1 MMNEKST
8 IKASDH
14 TKPVSGKLLIVDDFA
29 DIRMLLETA
38 FRAAGHQVVSAADVQ
53 GAKEELEDENFD
65 VVVTDLDLPD
75 SNGIELTSWIRER
88 GTDAEVIVITG
99 HASMSTVSEA
109 LRLGAFDYLTKPF
122 EDLSLVVRCVERALE
137 KQRLARALNEKV
149 VKLENEI
156 RERKRVEEDLA
167 VAIQKA
173 EDAVIAK
180 SQFLA
185 NMSHEIRTPMNGVI
199 GMTDLL
205 LRTPL
210 DERQRRYVETV
221 RRSGDALLTII
232 GDILD
237 FSKIEA
243 GKLILQEVDFDLE
256 RTISDVCEL
265 LQGQAWAGGVELEQ
279 AIAPEMQTTLVGDPG
294 RVRQI
299 LTNLVG
305 NAIKFTEEGTVTVRA
320 TVVEKSETHQRFRLS
335 VTDTG
340 VGISKE
346 NQLKL
351 FKTFSQVD
359 DSFTRK
365 HEGTGLGLA
374 ISKELTSLM
383 GGQIGVESE
392 IGKGSTFWFEL
403 QLPLQDNIALSND
416 DTHNTLRGLRILWV
430 DANQSERPLRDLQ
443 AMVWGSRIEVVESG
457 QQALASLELAASSGA
472 PIHLVVSDL
481 RLPGIDGFELGRRI
495 LALDVP
501 RPHMALVTS
510 FAQRGDASTAM
521 EAGYR
526 CYIPKPATDLELYD
540 AFLDLINQEPDAP
553 SLITRHSVAERQAEE
568 INRSKRVLIAEDNI
582 VNQEVTKELLSEL
595 GFEATVAED
604 GVQAFD
610 MRLEQEF
617 GLILMDCH
625 MPNKNG
631 FEATQAI
638 RIEEEQRGLSRIP
651 IVALTAAA
659 MAGDREKALDAGMD
673 DYLPKPVTSTSLG
686 AALDQW
692 YRGQTSRPLLPS
704 EQPPRVPNSNSEFEE
719 WRGMLVDVADTLAE
733 ASQFLDEDNAL
744 ALAERIHRGLSR
756 LDENLVPGLTRPLRD
771 LMAFAAS
778 TRLDLAVDCI
788 LSIRERLAEHAA
800 AAEKK

>member
-1 MMNEKST
+1 MDAAQS
-8 IKASDH
+8 I
-14 TKPVSGKLLIVDDFA
+14 SGKLLIVDDFA
-29 DIRMLLETA
+29 DIRILLEAA
-38 FRAAGHQVVSAADVQ
+38 FKNAGHDVTTAADVR
-53 GAKEELEDENFD
+53 GAKEELEEQDFD

-75 SNGIELTSWIRER
+75 SNGIELTNWIRQR
-88 GTDAEVIVITG
+88 GSDAEVIVITG
-99 HASMSTVSEA
+99 HASMNTVSEA

-137 KQRLARALNEKV
+137 KQSLTRALNEKV
-149 VKLENEI
+149 IKLENEI
-156 RERKRVEEDLA
+156 RERQRVEEDLA

-243 GKLILQEVDFDLE
+243 GKLILHEVDFDLQ

-279 AIAPEMQTTLVGDPG
+279 SIDSDLQTTLIGDPG
-294 RVRQI
+294 RIRQI

-305 NAIKFTEEGTVTVRA
+305 NAIKFTEEGTVSVCA
-320 TVVEKSETHQRFRLS
+320 SLIEKSETHQKFRLS
-335 VTDTG
+335 VKDTG

-346 NQLKL
+346 NQQKL

-383 GGQIGVESE
+383 GGKIGVDSE
-392 IGKGSTFWFEL
+392 IGSGSTFWFEL
-403 QLPLQDNIALSND
+403 DLQLQNHIALSTD
-416 DTHNTLRGLRILWV
+416 DTHNSLRGLRILWV
-430 DANQSERPLRDLQ
+430 DSNQTERPLRDLQ
-443 AMVWGSRIEVVESG
+443 ATVWGCRIEVVESG
-457 QQALASLELAASSGA
+457 QQALASLELASSSGA
-472 PIHLVVSDL
+472 PFHVVVSDL
-481 RLPGIDGFELGRRI
+481 RLPGIDGFELGRRV
-495 LALDVP
+495 LASNVP

-521 EAGYR
+521 ECGYR

-540 AFLDLINQEPDAP
+540 AFLDLINQDPDAP
-553 SLITRHSVAERQAEE
+553 SLVTRHSVAERQAEE
-568 INRSKRVLIAEDNI
+568 NNRSKTVLIAEDNI

-595 GFEATVAED
+595 GFTAVVAED
-604 GVQAFD
+604 GVEAFD
-610 MRLEQEF
+610 MRLSQDF

-638 RIEEEQRGLSRIP
+638 RIEEEQQGLSRIP

-659 MAGDREKALDAGMD
+659 MAGDKEKALESGMD
-673 DYLPKPVTSTSLG
+673 DYLAKPVTSTTLG
-686 AALDQW
+686 TTLEQW
-692 YRGQTSRPLLPS
+692 YRGQASRPLLPS
-704 EQPPRVPNSNSEFEE
+704 EQPPRIPNSTSEFEE
-719 WRGMLVDVADTLAE
+719 WRKMLVDVADTLAE

-744 ALAERIHRGLSR
+744 ALAERIHRGLGR

-800 AAEKK
+800 AAERA

>member
-1 MMNEKST
+1 
-8 IKASDH
+8 
-14 TKPVSGKLLIVDDFA
+14 
-29 DIRMLLETA
+29 MLLETA
-38 FRAAGHQVVSAADVQ
+38 FSAAGHRVTTAADVQ
-53 GAKEELEDENFD
+53 SAKEELEDEDFD

-75 SNGIELTSWIRER
+75 SNGIELTNWIRER

-99 HASMSTVSEA
+99 HASMTTVSEA

-122 EDLSLVVRCVERALE
+122 DDLSLVVRCVERALE
-137 KQRLARALNEKV
+137 KQRLSRALSEKV
-149 VKLENEI
+149 IKLENEI
-156 RERKRVEEDLA
+156 RERKRVEDDLA

-243 GKLILQEVDFDLE
+243 GKLILQEVDFDLQ

-279 AIAPEMQTTLVGDPG
+279 ALDPELQTTLIGDPG
-294 RVRQI
+294 RIRQI

-305 NAIKFTEEGTVTVRA
+305 NAIKFTEEGTVTVKA
-320 TVVEKSETHQRFRLS
+320 SIIEKSESSQRFRLS

-340 VGISKE
+340 VGISRE
-346 NQLKL
+346 NQQKL

-383 GGQIGVESE
+383 GGKIGVDSE
-392 IGKGSTFWFEL
+392 IGTGSTFWFEL
-403 QLPLQDNIALSND
+403 DLPLQNNIALSTDNS
-416 DTHNTLRGLRILWV
+416 HNSLRGLRILWV

-443 AMVWGSRIEVVESG
+443 SMVWGCRIEVVESG

-472 PIHLVVSDL
+472 PFHVVVSDL

-495 LALDVP
+495 LTLDVP

-521 EAGYR
+521 DSGYR

-568 INRSKRVLIAEDNI
+568 NNRSKRVLIAEDNM

-595 GFEATVAED
+595 GFDAVIAED

-638 RIEEEQRGLSRIP
+638 RIEEEQRKLPRIP

-659 MAGDREKALDAGMD
+659 MAGDREKAIDAGMD

-686 AALDQW
+686 DALEQW
-692 YRGQTSRPLLPS
+692 YRGQASRPLLPS
-704 EQPPRVPNSNSEFEE
+704 EQPPRVPHSTSEFEE
-719 WRGMLVDVADTLAE
+719 WRKMLVDVADTLAE

-744 ALAERIHRGLSR
+744 ALAERIHRGLNR

>member
-1 MMNEKST
+1 M
-8 IKASDH
+8 
-14 TKPVSGKLLIVDDFA
+14 
-29 DIRMLLETA
+29 
-38 FRAAGHQVVSAADVQ
+38 
-53 GAKEELEDENFD
+53 
-65 VVVTDLDLPD
+65 
-75 SNGIELTSWIRER
+75 
-88 GTDAEVIVITG
+88 
-99 HASMSTVSEA
+99 
-109 LRLGAFDYLTKPF
+109 
-122 EDLSLVVRCVERALE
+122 
-137 KQRLARALNEKV
+137 
-149 VKLENEI
+149 KLENEI
-156 RERKRVEEDLA
+156 RERKRVEDDLA

-243 GKLILQEVDFDLE
+243 GKLILQEVDFDLQ

-279 AIAPEMQTTLVGDPG
+279 AIAPELQTTLIGDPG
-294 RVRQI
+294 RIRQI

-305 NAIKFTEEGTVTVRA
+305 NAIKFTEEGTVTVSA
-320 TVVEKSETHQRFRLS
+320 SIIEKSETHQRFRLS

-346 NQLKL
+346 NQQKL

-374 ISKELTSLM
+374 ISKELTHLM
-383 GGQIGVESE
+383 EGKIGVDSE
-392 IGKGSTFWFEL
+392 IGTGSTFWFEL
-403 QLPLQDNIALSND
+403 NLALQNNIALSTDNS
-416 DTHNTLRGLRILWV
+416 HNSLRGLRILWV

-443 AMVWGSRIEVVESG
+443 AMVWGCRIEVVESG
-457 QQALASLELAASSGA
+457 QQALASLELGASSGA
-472 PIHLVVSDL
+472 PFHVVVSDL

-495 LALDVP
+495 LGLDVP

-521 EAGYR
+521 ECGYR

-553 SLITRHSVAERQAEE
+553 NLITRHSVAERQAEE
-568 INRSKRVLIAEDNI
+568 NNRSKRVLIAEDNM

-595 GFEATVAED
+595 GFDAVVAED
-604 GVQAFD
+604 GVEAFD
-610 MRLEQEF
+610 MRLGQDF

-638 RIEEEQRGLSRIP
+638 RIEEEQRGIPRIP

-659 MAGDREKALDAGMD
+659 MAGDREKALEAGMD
-673 DYLPKPVTSTSLG
+673 DYLAKPVTSTSLG
-686 AALDQW
+686 SALEQW
-692 YRGQTSRPLLPS
+692 YLGQASRPLLPS
-704 EQPPRVPNSNSEFEE
+704 EQPPRVPHSNSEFEE
-719 WRGMLVDVADTLAE
+719 WRKMLVDVADTLAE

-800 AAEKK
+800 AAERK

>member
-1 MMNEKST
+1 MSNTSANNNLHDEHSL
-8 IKASDH
+8 
-14 TKPVSGKLLIVDDFA
+14 PGKLLVVDDFA
-29 DIRMLLETA
+29 DIRLLLETA
-38 FRAAGHQVVSAADVQ
+38 FRAAGHEVVSAADVQ
-53 GAKEELEDENFD
+53 GAKEELEEEDFD
-65 VVVTDLDLPD
+65 VVITDLDLPD
-75 SNGIELTSWIRER
+75 SNGIELTGWIRER
-88 GTDAEVIVITG
+88 GSDAEVIVITG
-99 HASMSTVSEA
+99 HASMDTVSDA

-122 EDLSLVVRCVERALE
+122 DDLTLVVRCVERALE

-149 VKLENEI
+149 VKLQNEI
-156 RERKRVEEDLA
+156 RERKRVEDDLA
-167 VAIQKA
+167 VAIQAA

-243 GKLILQEVDFDLE
+243 GKLILQEVDFDLK

-265 LQGQAWAGGVELEQ
+265 LQGQAWASGVELEQ
-279 AIAPEMQTTLVGDPG
+279 EIAADLQTTLIGDPG
-294 RVRQI
+294 RIRQI

-305 NAIKFTEEGTVTVRA
+305 NAVKFTEEGTVSVKA
-320 TVVEKSETHQRFRLS
+320 TLSDKTDTHQTFRLS
-335 VTDTG
+335 VVDTG

-351 FKTFSQVD
+351 FQTFSQVD

-383 GGQIGVESE
+383 GGSIGVDSE
-392 IGKGSTFWFEL
+392 IGTGSTFWFEL
-403 QLPLQDNIALSND
+403 TLPLQDNIALSND
-416 DTHNTLRGLRILWV
+416 NSHNSLRGLRILWV
-430 DANQSERPLRDLQ
+430 DSNQSERPLRELQ
-443 AMVWGSRIEVVESG
+443 ASVWGCRIEIVESG
-457 QQALASLELAASSGA
+457 QQALASLELAAEGGS
-472 PIHLVVSDL
+472 PFHVVVSDL

-495 LALDVP
+495 VELDVP

-553 SLITRHSVAERQAEE
+553 SLVTRHSVAERLAEE
-568 INRSKRVLIAEDNI
+568 
-582 VNQEVTKELLSEL
+582 
-595 GFEATVAED
+595 
-604 GVQAFD
+604 
-610 MRLEQEF
+610 
-617 GLILMDCH
+617 
-625 MPNKNG
+625 
-631 FEATQAI
+631 
-638 RIEEEQRGLSRIP
+638 
-651 IVALTAAA
+651 
-659 MAGDREKALDAGMD
+659 
-673 DYLPKPVTSTSLG
+673 
-686 AALDQW
+686 
-692 YRGQTSRPLLPS
+692 
-704 EQPPRVPNSNSEFEE
+704 SNPE
-719 WRGMLVDVADTLAE
+719 
-733 ASQFLDEDNAL
+733 
-744 ALAERIHRGLSR
+744 
-756 LDENLVPGLTRPLRD
+756 
-771 LMAFAAS
+771 
-778 TRLDLAVDCI
+778 
-788 LSIRERLAEHAA
+788 
-800 AAEKK
+800 

>member
-1 MMNEKST
+1 MNATTSNSSRNLT
-8 IKASDH
+8 A
-14 TKPVSGKLLIVDDFA
+14 PRGKLLIVDDFA
-29 DIRMLLETA
+29 DIRMVLEAT
-38 FRAAGHQVVSAADVQ
+38 FKNAGHDVVTAADVQ
-53 GAKEELEDENFD
+53 EAKEEILEQAFD

-88 GTDAEVIVITG
+88 GSDVEVIVITG
-99 HASMSTVSEA
+99 HASMDTVSDA

-122 EDLSLVVRCVERALE
+122 NDLSLVVRCVERALE
-137 KQRLARALNEKV
+137 KQGLARALNEKLLR
-149 VKLENEI
+149 LESEI
-156 RERKRVEEDLA
+156 KERKRVEDDLA

-173 EDAVIAK
+173 EDAVVAK

-243 GKLILQEVDFDLE
+243 GKLILQEVDFDLT
-256 RTISDVCEL
+256 RTIADVCEL
-265 LQGQAWAGGVELEQ
+265 LQGQAWAHGVELEQ
-279 AIAPEMQTTLVGDPG
+279 SIDPELQTTLIGDPG
-294 RVRQI
+294 RIRQI

-305 NAIKFTEEGTVTVRA
+305 NAIKFTEDGTVTVKA
-320 TVVEKSETHQRFRLS
+320 TLNDRTETHQSLRIS

-340 VGISKE
+340 VGISAE
-346 NQLKL
+346 NQRKL
-351 FKTFSQVD
+351 FQTFSQVD

-374 ISKELTSLM
+374 ISKELTNLM
-383 GGQIGVESE
+383 GGTIGADSE
-392 IGKGSTFWFEL
+392 IGTGSTFWFEL
-403 QLPLQDNIALSND
+403 TLPLQNDIALSND
-416 DTHNTLRGLRILWV
+416 DSHNSLRGLRILWV
-430 DANQSERPLRDLQ
+430 DPNQSERPLRDLQ
-443 AMVWGSRIEVVESG
+443 AEVWGCRAEVVESG
-457 QQALASLELAASSGA
+457 QQALASLELANQSGA
-472 PIHLVVSDL
+472 PFHLVVSDL

-495 LALDVP
+495 LQLKIP

-521 EAGYR
+521 ECGYR

-553 SLITRHSVAERQAEE
+553 SLVTRHSVAERIAEE
-568 INRSKRVLIAEDNI
+568 SKRSKSILIAEDNI

-595 GFEATVAED
+595 GFESQIAED
-604 GVQAFD
+604 GVEAFD
-610 MRLEQEF
+610 LRFGGEF

-638 RIEEEQRGLSRIP
+638 RAQEEELSLLRIP

-659 MAGDREKALDAGMD
+659 MAGDKEKALEAGMD
-673 DYLPKPVTSTSLG
+673 DYLAKPVTSTALG
-686 AALDQW
+686 TTLEHW
-692 YRGQTSRPLLPS
+692 YQGQASRPLLPS
-704 EQPPRVPNSNSEFEE
+704 EQPPRVPQATSEFEE
-719 WRGMLVDVADTLAE
+719 WRKMLVDVADTLAE
-733 ASQFLDEDNAL
+733 ASQLLDEDNAL
-744 ALAERIHRGLSR
+744 ALVERIHVGLVR

-788 LSIRERLAEHAA
+788 LSIRERLAEHAT
-800 AAEKK
+800 AAEKSR